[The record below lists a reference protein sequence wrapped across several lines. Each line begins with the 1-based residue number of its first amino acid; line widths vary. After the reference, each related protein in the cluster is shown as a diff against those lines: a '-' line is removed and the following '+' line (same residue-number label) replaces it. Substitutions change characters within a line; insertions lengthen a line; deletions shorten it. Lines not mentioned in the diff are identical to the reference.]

1 MIPAG
6 VTREYE
12 NFTLRS
18 LPQTQGPPLCHAET
32 RILQGSWRKVN
43 HAMLRAAINS
53 LWRRYTAAAPPVI
66 ARLDNMQ
73 LTHGHIR
80 G

>member
-1 MIPAG
+1 MIPAE

-12 NFTLRS
+12 NFTPRS
-18 LPQTQGPPLCHAET
+18 LLRTQGPPLCHAET

-43 HAMLRAAINS
+43 HAILRAAIN
-53 LWRRYTAAAPPVI
+53 LPQRRYTTAAPPVI
-66 ARLDNMQ
+66 ARLDN
-73 LTHGHIR
+73 LELPHGRFR